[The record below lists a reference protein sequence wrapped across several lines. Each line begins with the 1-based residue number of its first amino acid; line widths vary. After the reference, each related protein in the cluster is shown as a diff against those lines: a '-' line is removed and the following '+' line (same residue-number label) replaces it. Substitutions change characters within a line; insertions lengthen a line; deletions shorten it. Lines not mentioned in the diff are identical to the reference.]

1 MGAAATV
8 AAALPAVKLAPPAI
22 AQEPAYADALLQAF
36 ADTMIPG
43 RRVDVTVSGQ
53 PIHPQ
58 AIAGVDDE
66 PGAVEADAL
75 MLYHHPLIGFDT
87 LAPPFLADLALHTGG
102 DFVALDYA
110 GRERACLSGLSFDNP
125 LRVLWEAA
133 AAVPFTA
140 FCAAGVAAEQSAEK
154 APGYRVMG
162 LPGAAPAGYW
172 DFSYRRRLARERTRK
187 GYLD

>member
-1 MGAAATV
+1 MSAAAAV
-8 AAALPAVKLAPPAI
+8 ATALPAVRLAPVAI

-43 RRVDVTVSGQ
+43 RRVDVTATGQ

-75 MLYHHPLIGFDT
+75 MLFHHPLIGFDT
-87 LAPPFLADLALHTGG
+87 LAAPFLADLALHTGG

-110 GRERACLSGLSFDNP
+110 GRERACISGLSFDNP

-133 AAVPFTA
+133 AAVPFVA
-140 FCAAGVAAEQSAEK
+140 IAATKTGTTMM
-154 APGYRVMG
+154 GY
-162 LPGAAPAGYW
+162 PGAAPHGYR
-172 DFSYRRRLARERTRK
+172 DFSYRRRLSRERTK
-187 GYLD
+187 HGSLS